1 MNAAP
6 DRPQASSHRSSQ
18 SERTPVSAVLKPV
31 AQPEAETAL
40 AVTGITRHFPV
51 GKGLLRHAIG
61 GPPRSVK
68 AIDGVEFQIR
78 RGETFSLVGESG
90 CGKSTLAR
98 IVAGLDTPTAG
109 SIRFADA
116 ARVGHRIQMIFQDP
130 YASLN
135 PRYRVGTAIA
145 EPIRFQKL
153 LPKAEV
159 LPRVHELLQQ
169 VGLSSADASKFPH
182 EFSGGQRQRV
192 SIARALA
199 GNPTFLVCDEP
210 TSALDVSVQAQILN
224 LLRRLQEQLGLTCL
238 FISHNL
244 AVINYVSHDVGVM
257 YLGRLAE
264 VAPTRVLFEAP
275 KHPYTQMLL
284 AALPQLD
291 TRGRDKPAILG
302 EIPSPLDPPPGCTFH
317 PRCPHANA
325 RCRTEKPELHM
336 EPDGS
341 RVACHAVAERR
352 IPVAIFH

>member
-1 MNAAP
+1 M
-6 DRPQASSHRSSQ
+6 
-18 SERTPVSAVLKPV
+18 SAVLKT
-31 AQPEAETAL
+31 PESLVGDSLT
-40 AVTGITRHFPV
+40 VNGVSRHFPV
-51 GKGLLRHAIG
+51 HSGMLASALGGKQL
-61 GPPRSVK
+61 SVK
-68 AIDGVEFQIR
+68 AVDGVSFTIR

-98 IVAGLDTPTAG
+98 LVAGLDKPTAG
-109 SIRFADA
+109 SVQFMDADQK
-116 ARVGHRIQMIFQDP
+116 GHRIQMIFQDP

-153 LPKAEV
+153 LPEAQV
-159 LPRVHELLQQ
+159 MPRVVELLQQ
-169 VGLSSADASKFPH
+169 VGLSAADASKFPH

-224 LLRRLQEQLGLTCL
+224 LLKRLQEQLGLTCL

-257 YLGRLAE
+257 YLGGLAE
-264 VAPTRVLFEAP
+264 LAPTRVLFEAP
-275 KHPYTQMLL
+275 KHPYTQLLL

-291 TRGRDKPAILG
+291 TRGRDKPAITG
-302 EIPSPLDPPPGCTFH
+302 EIPSPLNPPSGCHFH
-317 PRCPHANA
+317 PRCPHAMP
-325 RCRTEKPELHM
+325 RCSVEVPALREIAPGHR
-336 EPDGS
+336 S
-341 RVACHAVAERR
+341 ACHLNDMNA
-352 IPVAIFH
+352 

>member
-1 MNAAP
+1 MSAQLKVP
-6 DRPQASSHRSSQ
+6 DVL
-18 SERTPVSAVLKPV
+18 TDSALS
-31 AQPEAETAL
+31 
-40 AVTGITRHFPV
+40 VTGVSRHFPV
-51 GKGLLRHAIG
+51 HSSMLASALGAKQL
-61 GPPRSVK
+61 SVK
-68 AIDGVEFQIR
+68 AVDGVSFNIR

-98 IVAGLDTPTAG
+98 LVAGLDKPTAG
-109 SIRFADA
+109 AIQFADA
-116 ARVGHRIQMIFQDP
+116 EQKGHRIQMIFQDP

-153 LPKAEV
+153 LPDAQV
-159 LPRVHELLQQ
+159 MPRVYELLQQ
-169 VGLSSADASKFPH
+169 VGLSAADASKFPH

-224 LLRRLQEQLGLTCL
+224 LLRRLQAQLGLTCL

-257 YLGRLAE
+257 YLGGLVE
-264 VAPTRVLFEAP
+264 LAPTRVLFEAP
-275 KHPYTQMLL
+275 KHPYTQLLL

-291 TRGRDKPAILG
+291 SRNRDKTAIMG
-302 EIPSPLDPPPGCTFH
+302 EIPSPLNPPTGCTFH

-325 RCRTEKPELHM
+325 RCGSEKPVLQ
-336 EPDGS
+336 PQTDGS
-341 RVACHAVAERR
+341 QVACHAVQERR
-352 IPVAIFH
+352 IPLVFYSRQNPQEALAHV

>member
-1 MNAAP
+1 MNAMLKDP
-6 DRPQASSHRSSQ
+6 
-18 SERTPVSAVLKPV
+18 AV
-31 AQPEAETAL
+31 AAETSLTAQD
-40 AVTGITRHFPV
+40 ITRYFPV
-51 GKGLLRHAIG
+51 GAGLLRGKLGAS
-61 GPPRSVK
+61 RSVK
-68 AIDGVEFQIR
+68 AVDGVSFSIR

-98 IVAGLDTPTAG
+98 LVAGLDAPSAG
-109 SIRFADA
+109 SIQFADA
-116 ARVGHRIQMIFQDP
+116 GQKGHRIQMIFQDP

-135 PRYRVGTAIA
+135 PRYRIGTAIA

-153 LPKAEV
+153 LPEAEV
-159 LPRVHELLQQ
+159 MPRVHELLRQ
-169 VGLSSADASKFPH
+169 VGLAPADAMKFPH

-244 AVINYVSHDVGVM
+244 AVINYVSDDVGVM

-291 TRGRDKPAILG
+291 TRGRDKSPITG
-302 EIPSPLDPPPGCTFH
+302 EIPSPLNPPSGCSFH

-325 RCRTEKPELHM
+325 RCKSERPELSAQ
-336 EPDGS
+336 PDGS
-341 RVACHAVAERR
+341 LVACHAVQERR
-352 IPVAIFH
+352 IPVLFHASKPEAHGR

>member
-1 MNAAP
+1 M
-6 DRPQASSHRSSQ
+6 
-18 SERTPVSAVLKPV
+18 SAVLKV
-31 AQPEAETAL
+31 SDAL
-40 AVTGITRHFPV
+40 LDNALTVSGVSRHFPV
-51 GKGLLRHAIG
+51 HSGLLASALG
-61 GPPRSVK
+61 GKQLSVK
-68 AIDGVEFQIR
+68 AVDGVSFSIR

-98 IVAGLDTPTAG
+98 LIAGLDKPTAG
-109 SIRFADA
+109 SIQFADA
-116 ARVGHRIQMIFQDP
+116 AQKGHRIQMIFQDP

-153 LPKAEV
+153 LPAAQV
-159 LPRVHELLQQ
+159 MPRVDELLQQ
-169 VGLSSADASKFPH
+169 VGLSAADASKFPH

-257 YLGRLAE
+257 YLGGLAE
-264 VAPTRVLFEAP
+264 LAPTRVLFEAP
-275 KHPYTQMLL
+275 KHPYTQLLL

-291 TRGRDKPAILG
+291 TRGRDKPAITG
-302 EIPSPLDPPPGCTFH
+302 EIPSPLNPPSGCTFH
-317 PRCPHANA
+317 PRCPHANT
-325 RCRTEKPELHM
+325 RCQSEKPVLQPQ
-336 EPDGS
+336 PDGS
-341 RVACHAVAERR
+341 QVACHAVQERR
-352 IPVAIFH
+352 IPVQFYSKLNSPKVVAHA

>member
-1 MNAAP
+1 MNAA
-6 DRPQASSHRSSQ
+6 
-18 SERTPVSAVLKPV
+18 LKPN
-31 AQPEAETAL
+31 AAPQPPDLAEAPGWAL
-40 AVTGITRHFPV
+40 QVHDVTRHFPV
-51 GKGLLRHAIG
+51 GNGLLRSALG
-61 GPPRSVK
+61 AAPRAVR
-68 AIDGVEFQIR
+68 AIDGVSFGIR

-98 IVAGLDTPTAG
+98 LVAGLDKPSSG
-109 SIRFADA
+109 SVAFADA
-116 ARVGHRIQMIFQDP
+116 QQVGHRIQMIFQDP

-153 LPKAEV
+153 LPEADV
-159 LPRVHELLQQ
+159 MPRVHELLRQ
-169 VGLSSADASKFPH
+169 VGLSPADAQKFPH

-224 LLRRLQEQLGLTCL
+224 LLKRLQEQLGLTCL

-264 VAPTRVLFEAP
+264 VAPTRTLFEAP

-284 AALPQLD
+284 AALPQLEN
-291 TRGRDKPAILG
+291 RGRDKAPILG
-302 EIPSPLDPPPGCTFH
+302 EIPSPLEPPSGCTFH

-325 RCRTEKPELHM
+325 RCQAEKPELHAQ
-336 EPDGS
+336 PDGS

-352 IPVAIFH
+352 IPVILAS